1 MTKPIGPL
9 CNLDCRYCFYLEK
22 QKLFPANEPFRMSD
36 HTLETYIRQ
45 YIEQQDIPEIQF
57 AWQGGEPTLL
67 GLDFFRKVLAL
78 QARYACGKT
87 ITNAL
92 QTNGTLLDD
101 HWAAFLAEHRFL
113 VGLSLDGPARLH
125 DTYRQDKKG
134 RGTFAQVL
142 AGLRLLKK
150 HRVDFNTLTVVHR
163 ANARRPLEVYRFL
176 RDIGS
181 GYLQFIPLVERQPN
195 PSAARLGLGLAMPH
209 PQDHEDGRHHP
220 VTEWSVTPG
229 QYGEFLTTIFDE
241 WVRSDIGRTY
251 IQLFDVTLGHWVGQS
266 GGLCYFSE
274 HCGTA
279 LAVEHNG
286 DVFSCDHYVYP
297 DHRLGNLHDHPL
309 GDLASSDR
317 QRHFGR
323 QKSATLPAYCR
334 TCDVHH
340 LCRGECP
347 KHRFIRTPDGQP
359 GLNYLCSAYKRFFT
373 HSAPAMRRMANLLR
387 TGRAPAEIMPHHRRP
402 AI

>member
-1 MTKPIGPL
+1 MHPPVIHPPLRAFHVMTKPIGPL

-22 QKLFPANEPFRMSD
+22 QKLFPANEHFRMSD

-78 QARYACGKT
+78 QAKYACGKT
-87 ITNAL
+87 IANAL

-125 DTYRQDKKG
+125 DTYRQDKQG
-134 RGTFAQVL
+134 RGTFAKVV

-181 GYLQFIPLVERQPN
+181 GYLQFIPLVERLPN
-195 PSAARLGLGLAMPH
+195 PQAARLGLGLLAENLA
-209 PQDHEDGRHHP
+209 D
-220 VTEWSVTPG
+220 
-229 QYGEFLTTIFDE
+229 
-241 WVRSDIGRTY
+241 
-251 IQLFDVTLGHWVGQS
+251 LG
-266 GGLCYFSE
+266 F
-274 HCGTA
+274 A
-279 LAVEHNG
+279 LAFPE
-286 DVFSCDHYVYP
+286 
-297 DHRLGNLHDHPL
+297 
-309 GDLASSDR
+309 
-317 QRHFGR
+317 
-323 QKSATLPAYCR
+323 
-334 TCDVHH
+334 
-340 LCRGECP
+340 
-347 KHRFIRTPDGQP
+347 
-359 GLNYLCSAYKRFFT
+359 
-373 HSAPAMRRMANLLR
+373 
-387 TGRAPAEIMPHHRRP
+387 
-402 AI
+402 